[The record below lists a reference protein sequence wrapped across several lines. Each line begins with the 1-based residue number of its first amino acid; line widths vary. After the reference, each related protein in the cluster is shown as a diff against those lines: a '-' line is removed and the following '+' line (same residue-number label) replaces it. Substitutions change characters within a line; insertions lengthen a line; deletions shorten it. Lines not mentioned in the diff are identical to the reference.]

1 MKTHQEAGR
10 RNSAQVGTFL
20 RCRVAAADLAGVRR
34 RGVYLA
40 AAVGE
45 DLAPISGLLV
55 GSPGAPGQTG
65 LLMRGEINDKSLVR
79 TQLNA
84 EFTPLFR
91 PHRPCSR
98 PPSASSSFHCC
109 CWHCCSQRLFYRN
122 YFCSQTH
129 KRSKNNNKKTTTTT
143 THIDKK
149 LPSQAHNQTKQS
161 MRIFGIIPFIK
172 LQNNT

>member
-98 PPSASSSFHCC
+98 PPSASSFRCCCC
-109 CWHCCSQRLFYRN
+109 CWHCRSQRLCFTGTISAAKHINGLKEY
-122 YFCSQTH
+122 YFIYSQKTRH
-129 KRSKNNNKKTTTTT
+129 ANFRGNPLYQAMKQHLNN
-143 THIDKK
+143 
-149 LPSQAHNQTKQS
+149 S
-161 MRIFGIIPFIK
+161 
-172 LQNNT
+172 